1 MSTTS
6 PPPPDAGPEQI
17 QADIES
23 TRAQLAETVDALAA
37 KFDVGAQARN
47 AVHDVR
53 ENVVGVAHGAAE
65 RAAGAAGRV
74 KETITGVAGTAAGRV
89 ENVAQAGKVKARE
102 AVGQVADVAS
112 QLRENVAPGHDGLT
126 DDGAASA
133 RHGRP
138 AAGSPYSVSDD
149 SYSVSDDGA
158 LLVDPVPFYQ
168 RRELQL
174 GAAVFVVGAV
184 VVLIRGLR

>member
-6 PPPPDAGPEQI
+6 PPPDAGPEQI

-37 KFDVGAQARN
+37 KFDVGAQARS

-53 ENVVGVAHGAAE
+53 DNVVGVAHVAAE

-89 ENVAQAGKVKARE
+89 ENTAQARKVKARG

-112 QLRENVAPGHDGLT
+112 QLRENVVPGHDGAG

-133 RHGRP
+133 RHSRPTGR
-138 AAGSPYSVSDD
+138 AGGP
-149 SYSVSDDGA
+149 SYSVTGDGG
-158 LLVDPVPFYQ
+158 LLVEPVPFYQ